1 VEEQVSDTPRTDA
14 ALVDPYLLNGATGY
28 VDGDFAR
35 QLERE
40 NQRLREALEKV
51 AKEARRMD
59 YDWDNRSSPSKALN
73 TLERIARAALE
84 GK

>member
-1 VEEQVSDTPRTDA
+1 MSDTPRTDA
-14 ALVDPYLLNGATGY
+14 VMWGGYDGPVVVD
-28 VDGDFAR
+28 VEFAQ

-40 NQRLREALEKV
+40 NKRLREALEKV